1 MASSLQNTQEEL
13 DRRKTTINNIDNC
26 ITLNNVWLDESIKQ
40 LGFTKEHLLQKV
52 LRQQLRQVSGTNNTT
67 GDKLDDLFV
76 H

>member
-13 DRRKTTINNIDNC
+13 DRRKTTINNIDNY
-26 ITLNNVWLDESIKQ
+26 ITLNNVWLDESIQQ

-52 LRQQLRQVSGTNNTT
+52 LRQQLRQVSGTNNTA